1 MTVVNRR
8 TAAPLR
14 VTERVDYA
22 LRSVLLLA
30 RHDQEFLTARSVAEH
45 YGMSLKLLGGV
56 LWYLSAAGI
65 VDSRPGWHGG
75 FRLARAPHEISL
87 GAVIAAASGDGGT
100 VLRQGG
106 PPPPADRDGLGDD
119 VVVRFWHALDRTLQ
133 RTLEGLT
140 VADLAAAPDD
150 LGIEGSFGPLRILG
164 TGSHE
169 PVPETSLPNAT
180 AP

>member
-14 VTERVDYA
+14 VTERADYA

-56 LWYLSAAGI
+56 LWCLSAAGI

-75 FRLARAPHEISL
+75 FRLARPPHEISL
-87 GAVIAAASGDGGT
+87 GAVIAAASSDGGN
-100 VLRQGG
+100 VPHREA
-106 PPPPADRDGLGDD
+106 PPPPAATLATSDD
-119 VVVRFWHALDRTLQ
+119 VVVRFWRALDRNLQ

-140 VADLAAAPDD
+140 VADLAATPDD
-150 LGIEGSFGPLRILG
+150 VGIDGRLGPLEPLG
-164 TGSHE
+164 TGRTTSF
-169 PVPETSLPNAT
+169 PEASLPDT
-180 AP
+180 SAP